1 MARLCEGRIAIVTGA
16 GRGIGREHA
25 LMLARHGAKVVVNDL
40 GGTVDGTGDDRS
52 PADQVVAE
60 IVAEGGEAISNT
72 DNVADFDGAGRMVQA
87 AIDAFGDLHVVINNA
102 GILRDRMLTN
112 MTEAEWDAVI
122 NVHLKGTFAPSRHAA
137 AYWRERSKA
146 GDPVSGRI
154 INTTSVSGIYGNI
167 GQTNYGAAKAG
178 IASFTNIAALELVR
192 YGVTVNAVAPAALT
206 RMTENLGMGQGSEDD
221 KEAMSPK
228 WIAPIVTWLA
238 SEESAAVTGRVF
250 EASGRVLAV
259 AEGWVR
265 GPGVEPV
272 DDPTAM
278 GALVETMLAEARA
291 NSGMDGEPGGPP
303 QSPTAPNSK
312 GGQ

>member
-87 AIDAFGDLHVVINNA
+87 AIDAFGDLHVVVNNA

-137 AYWRERSKA
+137 SYWRERSKA
-146 GDPVSGRI
+146 GEPVSGRI

-206 RMTENLGMGQGSEDD
+206 QMTENLGMGQGSEDD

-291 NSGMDGEPGGPP
+291 NSGMDGESGGPP